1 MDSRKNEPLYQHL
14 ATNARYS
21 CYNGICAIVA
31 NNLITPF
38 IPLFAIEVLKAT
50 HQQVALLSSLP
61 ALMGILALLPGA
73 HIIDRLPRKKHFT
86 GMSILAGRLFYLL
99 IALVPFLPVA
109 DHAAWLVILVALMNF
124 PTSVAGLAWQAFI
137 AELIP
142 EPERGRFFGDRN
154 RLTTFA
160 GLVTTLLSG
169 ILLEQFPKNNARPYQ
184 AFFALAFLF
193 ALLEVY
199 YIYLHVEPSKET
211 PSPGTLSNKAV
222 SKDTR
227 PQAGTKPARRP
238 AGTETA
244 WLATAKEIL
253 GNRPFT
259 YFLVSSFAF
268 HFGWQMAWP
277 IFNIYQI
284 ENAHATAI
292 WISIFTLCSSLMS
305 AATFR
310 WWNRWSEARGSAYAL
325 IFAALAIASG
335 AFIYTFSTNLYYLA
349 AANLWIGV
357 AVAGITLLLFN
368 RLLEVTPGNG
378 RATYMAIYQIAIGIS
393 GFIAPQVGV
402 WIMNVSNIYVS
413 FYVSTVLRLV
423 GAGAFALAAW
433 LLKKPGPARARRYPS
448 TPEISA

>member
-1 MDSRKNEPLYQHL
+1 MTERNNEALYHHL
-14 ATNARYS
+14 TTNVKYS
-21 CYNGICAIVA
+21 CYNGVCAIVA

-73 HIIDRLPRKKHFT
+73 RIFDRLTRKKHFT
-86 GMSILAGRLFYLL
+86 GMSILSGRLFYLL
-99 IALVPFLPVA
+99 IALVPFLPA
-109 DHAAWLVILVALMNF
+109 RDHAAWLVTLVALMNF
-124 PTSVAGLAWQAFI
+124 PTSVAVLAWQAFI
-137 AELIP
+137 AALIP
-142 EPERGRFFGDRN
+142 EPERHRFFGDRN

-160 GLVTTLLSG
+160 GLVTTLFSG
-169 ILLEQFPKNNARPYQ
+169 IILEQFPKNSPGPYQ
-184 AFFALAFLF
+184 AFFTLAFLI

-199 YIYLHVEPSKET
+199 YIYLHVEPD
-211 PSPGTLSNKAV
+211 LSGEALSRPVIPAPAV
-222 SKDTR
+222 IPTR
-227 PQAGTKPARRP
+227 SAAPARER
-238 AGTETA
+238 GTRLGA
-244 WLATAKEIL
+244 AREIL

-259 YFLVSSFAF
+259 YFLASSFIF

-284 ENAHATAI
+284 ENAHATAM

-305 AATFR
+305 MATFR
-310 WWNRWSEARGSAYAL
+310 LWSRWSETRGTAYTL

-335 AFIYTFSTNLYYLA
+335 ALIYTFSLNLYYLA

-357 AVAGITLLLFN
+357 AVAGITLLPFN
-368 RLLEVTPGNG
+368 RLLEVTPETS
-378 RATYMAIYQIAIGIS
+378 RATYMAIYQTAIGIS

-413 FYVSTVLRLV
+413 FYVATALRSL
-423 GAGAFALAAW
+423 GAGAFAAAW
-433 LLKKPGPARARRYPS
+433 LLGKAKTGAEQVES
-448 TPEISA
+448 ISA